1 MEFLI
6 GLGVVLLLIPFFIM
20 VTIIMRL
27 LPSDYTLLSVVL
39 MLVGDGVIAFMWF
52 YSWSEFV
59 ETPRI
64 LRLGIAAGFAL
75 LTIVKVTYLLL
86 TQLKDVEKQ

>member
-6 GLGVVLLLIPFFIM
+6 GLGVVLLLIPFFII
-20 VTIIMRL
+20 VTLIMKL
-27 LPSDYTLLSVVL
+27 LPQDYTLISVIL
-39 MLVGDGVIAFMWF
+39 MLVGDGVIALMWF
-52 YSWSEFV
+52 YIWSEFT

-86 TQLKDVEKQ
+86 TQLKELK